1 MDFSP
6 KKVCTANGGN
16 VRERER
22 ERSKAASNKLL
33 CFTKRGPIFS
43 FTFWFVVRRR

>member
-6 KKVCTANGGN
+6 KKVFTANGGN
-16 VRERER
+16 VRER

-33 CFTKRGPIFS
+33 WFTKRGPIFS